1 MASRTDLPRNKFSN
15 NYKES
20 ISVVRIKCF
29 GESGLH
35 INFDILIFS
44 VREYPDNLNLG
55 DLQCMMN
62 FIYCVLSKY
71 SITYSGRLT
80 QA

>member
-1 MASRTDLPRNKFSN
+1 MPEINPSTIIRKVFQKLEFNVLGKVDFTL
-15 NYKES
+15 
-20 ISVVRIKCF
+20 ISTYL
-29 GESGLH
+29 S
-35 INFDILIFS
+35 S

-55 DLQCMMN
+55 DLQCMMK

-71 SITYSGRLT
+71 SKYSVRLT

>member
-1 MASRTDLPRNKFSN
+1 MPEINSSTIIKKVFQKLKLNVLGKVDFT
-15 NYKES
+15 S
-20 ISVVRIKCF
+20 ISTCL
-29 GESGLH
+29 S
-35 INFDILIFS
+35 S

-55 DLQCMMN
+55 DLQYMMK

-71 SITYSGRLT
+71 SKYSVCLT

>member
-1 MASRTDLPRNKFSN
+1 MPEINSSTIIKKVFQKLKLNVLGKVDFT
-15 NYKES
+15 S
-20 ISVVRIKCF
+20 ISICL
-29 GESGLH
+29 S
-35 INFDILIFS
+35 S

-55 DLQCMMN
+55 DLQYMMK

-71 SITYSGRLT
+71 SKYSVCLT